1 MDDLIQTNYNRLDD
15 FYEDNGTNQLNDQQ
29 NMRYK
34 KFQELF
40 DGENEDVWD
49 QIKKKSELILLNDSL
64 KDN

>member
-1 MDDLIQTNYNRLDD
+1 MATVQELQNAIDLKKLDV
-15 FYEDNGTNQLNDQQ
+15 TQLNDQQ

-40 DGENEDVWD
+40 DGENEDVLD